1 MCVSIVLKNRENQGG
16 RQVLKKTQG
25 WEATDRL
32 QTGVCAG
39 EENWPCFF
47 LSLLLSSLWGCAN
60 NRRLGLELVSPPLK
74 AAGHRQ
80 SLHTT
85 FGL

>member
-1 MCVSIVLKNRENQGG
+1 M
-16 RQVLKKTQG
+16 
-25 WEATDRL
+25 L
-32 QTGVCAG
+32 QIGVCAG
-39 EENWPCFF
+39 EEKQSSFF

-60 NRRLGLELVSPPLK
+60 NRLLGLELGSPPSK
-74 AAGHRQ
+74 AAGHCQ